1 MTFFCFQERKVQKPS
16 SKMNVSLTSD
26 SKPMANKFRILATRT
41 KSSEM
46 IIRKANEND
55 SASIVAFQLAMA
67 WETESLQLDEPTV
80 IKGVAAVFAD
90 ESKGT
95 YYVAETAGKVVGSL
109 LTTFEWSDWR
119 NGTVLWIQSVYV
131 RPEYRKQSIFSKLY
145 KHVQEKVA
153 ADQNLRGI
161 RLYADKTNTSAH
173 QVYEHLGMT
182 AEHYQM
188 YEWMK

>member
-1 MTFFCFQERKVQKPS
+1 
-16 SKMNVSLTSD
+16 
-26 SKPMANKFRILATRT
+26 
-41 KSSEM
+41 M
-46 IIRKANEND
+46 IIRQANESD
-55 SASIVAFQLAMA
+55 SASIVEFQLAMA
-67 WETESLQLDEPTV
+67 WETEQVKLHEPTV

-90 ESKGT
+90 SSKGI
-95 YYVAETAGKVVGSL
+95 YYVAEIDGKVVGSL

-131 RPEYRKQSIFSKLY
+131 RPEYRKRSIFSHLY

-173 QVYEHLGMT
+173 RVYEHLGMT

-188 YEWMK
+188 FEWMK